1 MRRIAVSQRRDA
13 IAGRDETRDA
23 LDVRLGGL
31 LWNLGFLPIPL
42 CSAIASARRNATEDA
57 RAAAEYLDAL
67 APESIVL
74 SGGNDIGQAPERDNL
89 EHAALAYAR
98 LHRVPVL
105 GICRGMQ
112 MIHVHQGGELVL
124 QTGHVAVAHTVT
136 GEWLGEGRRTVNS
149 YHNQGVPGD
158 ALGAE
163 LEPLACAEDGSVE
176 ALRHCHLPWLGIM
189 WHPERDT
196 PTAEA
201 DQKLIKNH
209 LGARL

>member
-1 MRRIAVSQRRDA
+1 MTQRRDA

-31 LWNLGFLPIPL
+31 LWTLGFLPIPL
-42 CSAIASARRNATEDA
+42 CSAIASACGDTTEDA

-67 APESIVL
+67 APEGIVL
-74 SGGNDIGQAPERDNL
+74 SGGNDIGQAPERESL
-89 EHAALAYAR
+89 ERAALAYAR

-112 MIHVHQGGELVL
+112 MIHVHQGGELMP
-124 QTGHVAVAHTVT
+124 QIGHVAVAHTVT
-136 GEWLGEGRRTVNS
+136 GGWLEKGRRTVNS
-149 YHNQGVPGD
+149 YHDQGVSGN
-158 ALGAE
+158 ALGDD
-163 LEPLACAEDGSVE
+163 LEALAWAEDGSVE
-176 ALRHCHLPWLGIM
+176 ALRHCDLPWLGIM

-201 DQKLIKNH
+201 DQKLITNH
-209 LGARL
+209 LGANP